1 MTQQVK
7 PIEKKSRKVQPLE
20 AANNPNA
27 LLQFATVC
35 DLTGL
40 SRATL
45 YRLIAERRF
54 VGPIRL
60 STRCTRFR
68 AGEVMAWLAAQ

>member
-1 MTQQVK
+1 MPQQVK

-35 DLTGL
+35 DLAGL
-40 SRATL
+40 SRATIH
-45 YRLIAERRF
+45 RLIQKGQF
-54 VGPIRL
+54 VEPVRL
-60 STRCTRFR
+60 SSRCTRFR
-68 AGEVMAWLAAQ
+68 ACEVMAWLAAQ